1 MGIYLLYMVYSDKI
15 HLNTHNHDGQEH
27 VHIWFGKEHNHD
39 NKDTA
44 SAFTI
49 GVLMGIGGVRGM
61 LVTLGAVEA
70 GEVNL
75 LFVLMFAL
83 GVMVIFIGF
92 GAVILSINKN
102 ILNSKKNVRNVF
114 STVGLVSVVVGTN
127 MLLG

>member
-1 MGIYLLYMVYSDKI
+1 
-15 HLNTHNHDGQEH
+15 
-27 VHIWFGKEHNHD
+27 
-39 NKDTA
+39 
-44 SAFTI
+44 
-49 GVLMGIGGVRGM
+49 M

-92 GAVILSINKN
+92 GAVILYINKN